1 MEDIVLNLVAVKSG
15 ERKDVD
21 TRRRGSIEW
30 ERGALGKELDIAV
43 GSCFGPQRVAL
54 ASSTHS
60 RERGLG
66 FTMIVP
72 CSTMYYKITTI
83 LEELIMS
90 SKQDKYERYRKDDDR
105 TRRRFR
111 TRWERL

>member
-54 ASSTHS
+54 ASSTY
-60 RERGLG
+60 L
-66 FTMIVP
+66 
-72 CSTMYYKITTI
+72 
-83 LEELIMS
+83 L
-90 SKQDKYERYRKDDDR
+90 
-105 TRRRFR
+105 TRAW
-111 TRWERL
+111 TWLHNDSALLNDVL